1 MEINTRDEVSN
12 VIRKK
17 KKERGEGGKKTSN
30 FAENKEYLR
39 IIHRI
44 NQSK

>member
-17 KKERGEGGKKTSN
+17 KKEGGKKTSN